1 MGGREEIDRGTRRK
15 GAPPRLGARVPFDF
29 AIFIGEIEHNVD
41 ARSVGVRVD
50 RRRRK
55 GKTRLNPSRSATYR
69 VERGQ
74 RTKGTALLDH
84 EKLERELKRIPRGC
98 GSRPGT

>member
-50 RRRRK
+50 RWTPPSLPSAILDDGK
-55 GKTRLNPSRSATYR
+55 GKR
-69 VERGQ
+69 
-74 RTKGTALLDH
+74 D
-84 EKLERELKRIPRGC
+84 
-98 GSRPGT
+98 